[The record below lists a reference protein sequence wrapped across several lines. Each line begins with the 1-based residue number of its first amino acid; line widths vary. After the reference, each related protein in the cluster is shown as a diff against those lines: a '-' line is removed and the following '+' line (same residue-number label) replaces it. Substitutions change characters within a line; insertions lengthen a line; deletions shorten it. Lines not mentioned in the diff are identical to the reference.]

1 MTTLESIRTPA
12 GGGAPHNI
20 DAEESVIGAVM
31 LSADAANVA
40 LEVLKPDDFY
50 KPAHQSVWEAITAL
64 FDGNQPIDPV
74 TVADWLRR
82 KELLDRIG
90 GVGFITRLMEAVPST
105 SNVDYYAGIVDE
117 TSARRRLLRAGSEVG
132 ALALKGDMPIDE
144 VLDSAEAEVF
154 AVAERRI
161 GEGLAAIGPM
171 LNATLERIEELGHGG
186 GDVTGVPT
194 GFNRLDQLL
203 AGLHPA
209 NLIVIAA
216 RPGMGKSTLA
226 LNIATHVAA
235 EAPVAV
241 FTLEMSREEIIHRLL
256 SSLASVDSS
265 KIKTGQL
272 DMDQWRRLSQASSK
286 VFGLKLYVDDGAALT
301 VTAIRAK
308 CRRLKRREGLGLV
321 VVDYLQLMQGPRMAE
336 NRQQEIADIS
346 RSLKNLARELA
357 GAGDRGVAAQPPVGV
372 AREQAPP
379 PRRSARVRCHRAG
392 RRRGD
397 VHLPRR
403 ALQRGLCRH
412 QGSGRNRDRQAPR
425 RRHRPLSTRLR
436 RRVQPVQQHD
446 ESHRSDVTRK
456 SSSPQ
461 SSVFSQKTRRRS
473 RGVAA
478 GSD

>member
-1 MTTLESIRTPA
+1 MTTLESIRTSTGA
-12 GGGAPHNI
+12 GAPHNT
-20 DAEESVIGAVM
+20 DAEESVLGAVM
-31 LSADAANVA
+31 ISAEAANVA

-50 KPAHQSVWEAITAL
+50 KPAHQSVWEAVTAL
-64 FDGNQPIDPV
+64 FDASQPIDPI

-82 KELLDRIG
+82 KEMLDRVG
-90 GVGFITRLMEAVPST
+90 GVGFISRLMEAVPST
-105 SNVDYYAGIVDE
+105 SNVDFYVAIVDE
-117 TSARRRLLRAGSEVG
+117 TSARRRLLRAGGEVG
-132 ALALKGDMPIDE
+132 SLAMRGDIPIDE

-171 LNATLERIEELGHGG
+171 LNAALERIEELGTTG
-186 GDVTGVPT
+186 GDVTGAET
-194 GFNRLDQLL
+194 GFNRIDQLL

-265 KIKTGQL
+265 KIKTGNL
-272 DMDQWRRLSQASSK
+272 DMDQWRRLSQASSRL
-286 VFGLKLYVDDGAALT
+286 FGLKMYVDDGAALT

-321 VVDYLQLMQGPRMAE
+321 VVDYLQLMQGPRAAE

-346 RSLKNLARELA
+346 RSLKNLARELQVPVIA
-357 GAGDRGVAAQPPVGV
+357 VSQLNRQLESRENKRPRLGDLRESGAIEQDADVVMFIYRDEQYNESTADNRGIAEIEVAK
-372 AREQAPP
+372 
-379 PRRSARVRCHRAG
+379 HRAG
-392 RRRGD
+392 ATDRFQLGFAAEFSRFNN
-397 VHLPRR
+397 LTPR
-403 ALQRGLCRH
+403 
-412 QGSGRNRDRQAPR
+412 SAPM
-425 RRHRPLSTRLR
+425 
-436 RRVQPVQQHD
+436 
-446 ESHRSDVTRK
+446 
-456 SSSPQ
+456 
-461 SSVFSQKTRRRS
+461 
-473 RGVAA
+473 
-478 GSD
+478 